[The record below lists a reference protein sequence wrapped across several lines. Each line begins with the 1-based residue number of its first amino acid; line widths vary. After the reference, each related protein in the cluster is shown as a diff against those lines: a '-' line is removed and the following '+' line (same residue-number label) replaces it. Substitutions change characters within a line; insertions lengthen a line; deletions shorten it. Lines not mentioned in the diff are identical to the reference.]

1 MAWAVDLQAAV
12 VRIAIDASRC
22 TAQRV
27 TGTENYA
34 IQLIGSIIRLN
45 EQHEITLYFRDTPS
59 PDLFPA
65 SENVTC
71 RVIPFAPA
79 WTHVRFAAELW
90 RDQPDV
96 TFVPAHTLPL
106 LFPGRAVVTV
116 HDLGFKYFPQAHPV
130 RQRLYLDWTTR
141 FSAHRASLILA
152 DSQATADDL
161 YRFYGV
167 SSDKIR
173 VVYPGIN
180 PLIVGDIQTVRQKYN
195 LPERYFLF
203 IGTLQPRKNIS
214 RLVEA
219 YQLWQRQNPDD
230 KAGLV
235 LAGGKGWL
243 FDPDWVQGV
252 EGVHLTGY
260 VDDADKGALYSGAL
274 ALVFPSLYEGFGFP
288 VLEAMQCGT
297 PVIASNTSSL
307 PELVGETGLLV
318 NPLDVE
324 AIAYAMSQLSN
335 ETSLRSKLLGQ
346 GFVQSTHFTWIEA
359 ARKTLVALESAG
371 SHSRE

>member
-1 MAWAVDLQAAV
+1 M
-12 VRIAIDASRC
+12 RIAIDASRC
-22 TAQRV
+22 TVQRV

-34 IQLIGSIIRLN
+34 IQLIRALIGLN
-45 EQHEITLYFRDTPS
+45 SQHDITLYFRDVPS

-65 SENVTC
+65 SDYVTY
-71 RVIPFAPA
+71 RVIPFARV
-79 WTHVRFAAELW
+79 WTHARFAAELW

-106 LFPGRAVVTV
+106 FFPGRAVVTV
-116 HDLGFKYFPQAHPV
+116 HDLGFRYFPQAHPA

-141 FSAHRASLILA
+141 FSANRATMILA

-161 YRFYGV
+161 RQLYGV
-167 SSDKIR
+167 SSDKMR

-180 PLIVGDIQTVRQKYN
+180 SLVVGDIKVIRQKYN

-203 IGTLQPRKNIS
+203 IGTLQPRKNIA
-214 RLVEA
+214 RLVQA
-219 YQLWQRQNPDD
+219 YQLWQRQNLDD

-243 FDPDWVQGV
+243 FDPGWVQGV

-260 VDDADKGALYSGAL
+260 VDEADKGALYAGAL

-297 PVIASNTSSL
+297 PVVASNTSSL
-307 PELVGETGLLV
+307 PELVGEAGLLV
-318 NPLDVE
+318 DPLNVE
-324 AIAYAMSQLSN
+324 AISEAMQQIV
-335 ETSLRSKLLGQ
+335 TDDSLCQTLCDRGFKQMAHFNWEEAGLAAWNALKLGAE
-346 GFVQSTHFTWIEA
+346 G
-359 ARKTLVALESAG
+359 
-371 SHSRE
+371 